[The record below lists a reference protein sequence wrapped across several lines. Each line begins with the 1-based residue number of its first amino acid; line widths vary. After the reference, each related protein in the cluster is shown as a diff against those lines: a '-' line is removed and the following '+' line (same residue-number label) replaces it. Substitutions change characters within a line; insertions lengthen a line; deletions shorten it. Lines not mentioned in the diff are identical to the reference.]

1 MMWNS
6 LKSDHFDFEKVEN
19 IRMDKHGH
27 IMKHSFMES
36 IWKNIPDGIVVIDLD
51 ENVLDVNPG
60 FEALHGWSREEL
72 IGKPCCFTPVHLLE
86 ERRIMIE
93 KVKQGDSLREQ
104 ETFKLRKDGTLV
116 YISLT
121 ITALKDE
128 IGQLIGLVG
137 IERDISD
144 RIKMEASLFEAES
157 LYSHLADSA
166 LAGVFVGQDGRILYA
181 NPYLSAL
188 YGYTNEEMLQVDM
201 AQLMM
206 PGELE
211 KVVRDAEKTLIE
223 QKQIYYHFN
232 ITGVKKDGSP
242 VHLEGNS
249 CLISFQG
256 RSALLGTVQDITVKK
271 QRERSL
277 RDNANMYQRI
287 IKFLPEPIV
296 LIDNGEIV
304 YANKLAVKL
313 IGAVDD
319 TEMVGRPIL
328 DYVDPAYSRDL
339 MDVLN
344 KVIHTDDPTIFIE
357 NKLLCKDG
365 QSIDVEMSS
374 IRIHNYRGKMVI
386 LTVIRDLTDR
396 KRSEEMLV
404 RSEKLSVIGQL
415 AAGVA
420 HEIRNPLTALKGFTQ
435 LLKSKAEGNSFYYDI
450 MTNELDRINFIV
462 NEFMTL
468 AKPHFSKFSTRRLDH
483 ILHAVISILETQAI
497 LMNVS
502 IRTEFENC
510 IPSIYCDENQLKQV
524 FINIIKNAIEA
535 MPLGGQITISVAMEP
550 DQEKVRLTIRDE
562 GMGIPDTIIRQIGQP
577 FITTKEKGT
586 GLGLMISSRIIEAHH
601 GLMNISSVPDE
612 GTTIE
617 IILPLNMEE
626 Q

>member
-1 MMWNS
+1 
-6 LKSDHFDFEKVEN
+6 
-19 IRMDKHGH
+19 MDKHGH
-27 IMKHSFMES
+27 FMKHSFMES
-36 IWKNIPDGIVVIDLD
+36 IWNNIPDGIVVIDLD

-60 FEALHGWSREEL
+60 FEALHGWTREEL

-93 KVKQGDSLREQ
+93 KVRSGEPLQCQ
-104 ETFKLRKDGTLV
+104 ETFKMRKDGTLV
-116 YISLT
+116 YVSVTIS
-121 ITALKDE
+121 ALRDDCGE
-128 IGQLIGLVG
+128 IIGLVG

-166 LAGVFVGQDGRILYA
+166 LAGVFVGQNGRILYA
-181 NPYLSAL
+181 NPYLAAL
-188 YGYTNEEMLQVDM
+188 YGYTNEELLQVDLE
-201 AQLMM
+201 QLML

-211 KVVRDAEKTLIE
+211 VVTRDAEMTLME
-223 QKQIYYHFN
+223 QKQIYFHFN

-256 RSALLGTVQDITVKK
+256 KPALLGTVQDITIKK
-271 QRERSL
+271 EKERSL
-277 RDNANMYQRI
+277 RDSANMYQRI

-313 IGAVDD
+313 IGAADD
-319 TEMVGRPIL
+319 SEMVGRPIF
-328 DYVDPAYSRDL
+328 DYVDPAYSRAL
-339 MDVLN
+339 TKVLN
-344 KVIHTDDPTIFIE
+344 KVIHTDDPTNFIE

-365 QSIDVEMSS
+365 QTIDVEMSS

-535 MPLGGQITISVAMEP
+535 MPLGGQITISAAMEP
-550 DQEKVRLTIRDE
+550 DQERVRLTIRDE
-562 GMGIPDTIIRQIGQP
+562 GMGIPDSIIRQIGQP

-586 GLGLMISSRIIEAHH
+586 GLGLMISSRIIEAHQ
-601 GLMNISSVPDE
+601 GLMHISSVPDE

-626 Q
+626 EQ

>member
-1 MMWNS
+1 
-6 LKSDHFDFEKVEN
+6 
-19 IRMDKHGH
+19 MDKHGH
-27 IMKHSFMES
+27 IMKHNFMES
-36 IWKNIPDGIVVIDLD
+36 IWNNIPDGIVVIDLN
-51 ENVLDVNPG
+51 ENILDVNPG
-60 FEALHGWSREEL
+60 FEALHGWKREEL

-86 ERRIMIE
+86 ERRLMIE
-93 KVKQGDSLREQ
+93 KAKLGESLQCQ
-104 ETFKLRKDGTLV
+104 ETFKLRKDGTMV
-116 YISLT
+116 YVSLT
-121 ITALKDE
+121 LTALRDE
-128 IGQLIGLVG
+128 RGSIIGIVG

-166 LAGVFVGQDGRILYA
+166 LAGVFVGQGGRILYA
-181 NPYLSAL
+181 NPYLAAL
-188 YGYTNEEMLQVDM
+188 YGYTNEELLQVELEK
-201 AQLMM
+201 LML

-211 KVVRDAEKTLIE
+211 VVTRDAQVTLMD
-223 QKQIYYHFN
+223 QKQIYFHFN

-256 RSALLGTVQDITVKK
+256 KPALLGTVQDITIKK
-271 QRERSL
+271 EKERSL
-277 RDNANMYQRI
+277 RDSANMYQRI

-313 IGAVDD
+313 IGAADD
-319 TEMVGRPIL
+319 SEMVGRPIL
-328 DYVDPAYSRDL
+328 DYVDPAYSDDL

-344 KVIHTDDPTIFIE
+344 KVIHTDDPTNFLE
-357 NKLLCKDG
+357 NKLLCNDG
-365 QSIDVEMSS
+365 QTIDVEMSS

-535 MPLGGQITISVAMEP
+535 MPLGGQITITAAMEP
-550 DQEKVRLTIRDE
+550 DHERMRLTIRDE
-562 GMGIPDTIIRQIGQP
+562 GMGIPDEIIRQIGQP

-586 GLGLMISSRIIEAHH
+586 GLGLMISSRIIEQHQ
-601 GLMNISSVPDE
+601 GLMNISSVPGE

-617 IILPLNMEE
+617 IILPLNTEE

>member
-1 MMWNS
+1 MWNS